1 MQDEGHTMN
10 SARIFSWA
18 MAVLVTVLGAAPAG
32 ADEPTSPDIHAD
44 GTVTFRLKAPDATH
58 VVLNGDWPGGA
69 QESKVPLV
77 KDEQG
82 MWSVTVGPIQPDL
95 WTYSFSVD
103 GIKVPD
109 DINPHYWYD
118 RWGSTFGSLLLVPG
132 PGSHDYETQEVP
144 HGTVSAAWY
153 PAPSLKIAA
162 RRAYVYTPA
171 GYETGHVRYPVL
183 YLSSNEETG
192 WLMLARAPTILD
204 NLIASGRSK
213 PMIVVMLNTQPDLA
227 ASTDAIDEPLPS
239 TIGRPSRNLQERNPH
254 GGRVSSAAFPSGG
267 TSIADDLVP
276 FIDKRYRTL
285 ADRDHRA
292 VAGLSASGAAS
303 FYGAMSNVR
312 VFGSVGLFSGGLP
325 ALPGVWL
332 AVPTPAN
339 AAQFYVGGPDIN
351 QSADMDK
358 VAALLPGMDAKA
370 DFRLLYFAVGTNDPL
385 LNTQRLLTKLLDERG
400 VKHVAL
406 EVPGNRHDWRFWR
419 WCLVDFAPRLFR

>member
-1 MQDEGHTMN
+1 M
-10 SARIFSWA
+10 AWV
-18 MAVLVTVLGAAPAG
+18 MAVFLTVLGAAPAS
-32 ADEPTSPDIHAD
+32 ADEPTSPEIHTD
-44 GTVTFRLKAPDATH
+44 GTVTFRLKAPDAAH
-58 VVLNGDWPGGA
+58 VVLNGEWPGGA
-69 QESKVPLV
+69 QKSEVPLV
-77 KDEQG
+77 KDGQG
-82 MWSVTVGPIQPDL
+82 VWSVTVGPIQSDL

-103 GIKVPD
+103 GVKVPD
-109 DINPHYWYD
+109 DLNAHYWYD

-132 PGSHDYETQEVP
+132 PGAYNYETHEVP
-144 HGTVSAAWY
+144 HGTVSAVWY

-171 GYETGHVRYPVL
+171 GYESGHTRYPVL

-192 WLMLARAPTILD
+192 WLMLGRAPTVLD
-204 NLIASGRSK
+204 NLIAAGTSK
-213 PMIVVMLNTQPDLA
+213 PMIVVMLNTQPDAA

-239 TIGRPSRNLQERNPH
+239 TIGRPSRILPELNPH
-254 GGRVSSAAFPSGG
+254 GGRVGSPALLSGG
-267 TSIADDLVP
+267 TSIAADLVP

-285 ADRDHRA
+285 ADRDYRA
-292 VAGLSASGAAS
+292 VAGLSSSGAAS
-303 FYGAMSNVR
+303 FHGAMSNLR

-358 VAALLPGMDAKA
+358 VAALLPDLDSKAKL
-370 DFRLLYFAVGTNDPL
+370 RLLYLAVGTNDPL
-385 LNTQRLLTKLLDERG
+385 LNTQRLLTQLLDERG
-400 VKHVAL
+400 VKYVSL

-419 WCLVDFAPRLFR
+419 WCLADFAPRLFR